1 MSRTVVVTGIPGVG
15 KTTVLNE
22 LQDLAKQ
29 NRVNLAVLNF
39 GTIMNEIMR
48 ELGKQM
54 NRDDMR
60 EQDLETQRK
69 VQELAAN
76 EISHRASQGTIIVVD
91 THMFVRTTVGMWAG
105 LPQVVLQKLSPRL
118 FVLIEADP
126 EQIAGRRRG
135 DSDRKREAAL
145 AADIHF
151 DLEWSRATAAAS
163 AVATG
168 APVKVIRNDP
178 GNQKQAAQ
186 ELFEAI
192 RKLVGPTP

>member
-1 MSRTVVVTGIPGVG
+1 VTGIPGVG

-29 NRVNLAVLNF
+29 NRVNLTVLNF

-48 ELGKQM
+48 ELGKEM
-54 NRDDMR
+54 NRDEMR
-60 EQDLETQRK
+60 EQGIETQRK

-76 EISHRASQGTIIVVD
+76 EISNRAGQGTIVVD
-91 THMFVRTTVGMWAG
+91 THMFVRTNVGMWAG
-105 LPQVVLQKLSPRL
+105 LPQNVLQRLGPRL

-126 EQIAGRRRG
+126 EQIAGRRKV
-135 DSDRKREAAL
+135 DTDRKREQAL
-145 AADIHF
+145 VEDISF

-168 APVKVIRNDP
+168 APVKVIRNDA
-178 GNQKQAAQ
+178 GKQKQAAQ
-186 ELFEAI
+186 ELFEAV
-192 RKLVGPTP
+192 RKLVGA

>member
-1 MSRTVVVTGIPGVG
+1 MTGIPGVG

-29 NRVNLAVLNF
+29 NRVNLNVLNF

-54 NRDDMR
+54 NRDEMR
-60 EQDLETQRK
+60 EQEIETQRK

-76 EISHRASQGTIIVVD
+76 EISNRAGQGTIVVD
-91 THMFVRTTVGMWAG
+91 THMFVKTSVGMWAG
-105 LPQVVLQKLSPRL
+105 VPQTVLQRLGPRL
-118 FVLIEADP
+118 LVLIEADP

-135 DSDRKREAAL
+135 DTDRKREAAL
-145 AADIHF
+145 TDEIKF

-168 APVKVIRNDP
+168 APVKVIRNDA
-178 GNQKQAAQ
+178 GKQKQAAQ
-186 ELFEAI
+186 ELFETI
-192 RKLVGPTP
+192 RKVVGA

>member
-1 MSRTVVVTGIPGVG
+1 MVTGIPGVG

-29 NRVNLAVLNF
+29 NHANLTVLNF
-39 GTIMNEIMR
+39 GTIMNEILR

-54 NRDDMR
+54 NRDEMR
-60 EQDLETQRK
+60 GQDIETQRK

-76 EISHRASQGTIIVVD
+76 EIINRAGQGTVVVD
-91 THMFVRTTVGMWAG
+91 THMFVKTTVGMWAG
-105 LPQVVLQKLSPRL
+105 LPQSVLHKLSPRL
-118 FVLIEADP
+118 LVLIEADP

-135 DSDRKREAAL
+135 DTDRKREEAL
-145 AADIHF
+145 VNEIRF

-163 AVATG
+163 AISTG

-178 GNQKQAAQ
+178 GTQKQAAE
-186 ELFEAI
+186 ELFEVI
-192 RKLVGPTP
+192 RKLVGT